1 MEFFLSTANR
11 GEINH
16 SVFLGPGGGFGAKE
30 ISPPPPLFQRFSIS
44 RFNFPRPST
53 PFSRPLSNPH
63 PLSRPHATA
72 KKKQRVLNFNLWY
85 FFFPIPKKK
94 KNIVVI
100 PAPIWQR
107 SFPVWKFLTVY
118 LDMLEKREGK
128 NRKWGGL
135 FTLISRF

>member
-85 FFFPIPKKK
+85 FFFPIPEKEKKYRCHSCTHLAAILSSLEIFDRLPGYAGKERRK
-94 KNIVVI
+94 K
-100 PAPIWQR
+100 
-107 SFPVWKFLTVY
+107 S
-118 LDMLEKREGK
+118 
-128 NRKWGGL
+128 
-135 FTLISRF
+135 